1 MIITIHQPD
10 MLPWLGLFNKINKAD
25 LWVILDHTTNNPRDA
40 AFWGRRV
47 KILVNGE
54 GKWLSLP
61 LKKPETPGVI
71 SIPIYEME
79 FNNAEPKIYQDA
91 LRMVELNYKKTPF
104 FKEIFP
110 IVERF
115 LLSTEMNM
123 SKRNL
128 AFMFQLME
136 FLDIK
141 TEICYSSKLDCQE
154 NATALLVEILKK
166 KQGTTYLCG
175 GGAGGYQ
182 QDELFH
188 AAGMEVIYNSFNHP
202 IYHQMNSPEFV
213 PGLSIID
220 ALMNEGLAETK
231 KLIRNE
237 SAI

>member
-10 MLPWLGLFNKINKAD
+10 MLPWLGLFNKIDKAD

-47 KILVNGE
+47 KIMMNGE

-61 LKKPETPGVI
+61 LKRPETPGI
-71 SIPIYEME
+71 IGIPINEME
-79 FNNAEPKIYQDA
+79 FNNANPKIYQDA
-91 LRMVELNYKKTPF
+91 LRSVELNYKETPF

-110 IVERF
+110 IVENF
-115 LLSTEMNM
+115 LLSKEMNM
-123 SKRNL
+123 SRRNMS
-128 AFMFQLME
+128 FIFRIME
-136 FLDIK
+136 LLEMN
-141 TEICYSSKLDCQE
+141 TQVCYSSEMDCQE
-154 NATALLVEILKK
+154 TSTSLLVEILQKMN
-166 KQGTTYLCG
+166 GYVYLCG

-188 AAGMEVIYNSFNHP
+188 QVGIEVCYNNFKHP
-202 IYHQMNSPEFV
+202 TYPQVNSKEFV

-220 ALMNEGLAETK
+220 ALMQVGITETK
-231 KLIRNE
+231 KLIRNQ

>member
-61 LKKPETPGVI
+61 LKRPETPGVI
-71 SIPIYEME
+71 GIPIYEME
-79 FNNAEPKIYQDA
+79 FNNAEPKIYHDA
-91 LRMVELNYKKTPF
+91 LRTVELNYKRTPF
-104 FKEIFP
+104 FIEIFP
-110 IVERF
+110 IVEHF
-115 LLSTEMNM
+115 LLSPEMNM
-123 SKRNL
+123 NKRNL
-128 AFMFQLME
+128 AFIFHIME
-136 FLDIK
+136 LLDIK
-141 TEICYSSKLDCQE
+141 TEICYSSDMDCQE
-154 NATALLVEILKK
+154 KSTALLVEILHK
-166 KQGTTYLCG
+166 KQGKTYLCG

-202 IYHQMNSPEFV
+202 VYTQMNSREFV

-220 ALMNEGLAETK
+220 ALMNVGITETK

>member
-1 MIITIHQPD
+1 MTVTIHQPD

-71 SIPIYEME
+71 GVPIYEME
-79 FNNAEPKIYQDA
+79 FNNTEPKIYQDA
-91 LRMVELNYKKTPF
+91 LRSVELNYKKTPF
-104 FKEIFP
+104 FGQIFP
-110 IVERF
+110 YVENY

-128 AFMFQLME
+128 SFMFQMMDL
-136 FLDIK
+136 L
-141 TEICYSSKLDCQE
+141 EIETKFCYSSDMDCKE

-166 KQGTTYLCG
+166 QQGTTYLCG

-182 QDELFH
+182 QDDLFH
-188 AAGMEVIYNSFNHP
+188 QAGMDVIYNSFNHP
-202 IYHQMNSPEFV
+202 IYTQMNSREFV
-213 PGLSIID
+213 PGLSIVD
-220 ALMNEGLAETK
+220 ALMNVGIAETK
-231 KLIRNE
+231 ELIRNG